1 MKNLLLIVNL
11 LAMLLA
17 PTLVLAEEQV
27 RDASGRL
34 VEIRQLHGT
43 ATYAYDNYRNP
54 IYVAIEVPGGKGAVD
69 YRNHYG
75 IHAGMGVPG
84 TARDFRGPWAPRPP
98 TLR

>member
-11 LAMLLA
+11 VAVLLA
-17 PTLVLAEEQV
+17 PTLILAEEQV

-43 ATYAYDNYRNP
+43 TTYAYDNYRNP

-75 IHAGMGVPG
+75 IHVGMGVPG

>member
-1 MKNLLLIVNL
+1 MKTLLLLFSLITIL
-11 LAMLLA
+11 LS
-17 PTLVLAEEQV
+17 PSFILAEEQV
-27 RDASGRL
+27 RDGSGRII
-34 VEIRQLHGT
+34 EIRQMHGST
-43 ATYAYDNYRNP
+43 TYAYDNYRNP

-75 IHAGMGVPG
+75 VHVGMGVPG